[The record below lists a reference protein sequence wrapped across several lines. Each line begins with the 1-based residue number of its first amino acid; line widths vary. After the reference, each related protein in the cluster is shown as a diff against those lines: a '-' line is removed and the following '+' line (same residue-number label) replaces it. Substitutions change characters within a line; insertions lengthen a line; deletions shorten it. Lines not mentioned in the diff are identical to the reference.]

1 MYHWVIVPKQHAE
14 TYGNILFVLLI
25 CALVGIIRLKGIWR
39 LIAIVPA
46 VFFAACAW
54 EARLS
59 VDPAI
64 TAQIMIGAILIV
76 MMAARPQGLLGKRR
90 VEIV

>member
-1 MYHWVIVPKQHAE
+1 VIVPGNPT

-25 CALVGIIRLKGIWR
+25 CALIAIVRLKGVVR
-39 LIAIVPA
+39 LIAVVPTIY
-46 VFFAACAW
+46 FAACCW

-76 MMAARPQGLLGKRR
+76 TMAARPNGLLGTRR